1 MKSMKSFSQIVN
13 SENKIRESRTA
24 TSMLQ
29 SEITDY
35 IRKVNRILPDS
46 IRGIIAL
53 TQRLN
58 LTSADQIEQ
67 VRTANK
73 SQLAKVAKEL
83 GVSED
88 QVIELHDSLK
98 RIGKNIKLLP
108 QYQSE
113 AEREA
118 IKAGKLALDDLT
130 IDLDT
135 PAGRNAAA
143 KVYTPLV
150 LKIASQYVGQSRL
163 TKADLISAGMEGL
176 VQAMSDWKKESK
188 DGEKRTTFRTFAAY
202 TVQHAILD
210 EINAN
215 GHTLS
220 GTNWYAVDKFGA
232 AMLDAVSLDGL
243 TSKNDDD
250 FDQDHL
256 VELGD
261 KDSNKDFE
269 GEEKNWKEIYK
280 MIETKFSTR
289 DVDIFYRYFG
299 LGPYYGKRQK
309 VKDIAKE
316 YNMSDGNIHNSI
328 LGPIFKFLRTNP
340 KAARI
345 LGEIRD
351 SYTESLVGEI
361 ATLGKECIREALY
374 NDMTFILLEQ
384 VTRWNNKQTLERAVL
399 SACDKMS
406 INDAKFIL
414 TCLTKGMDA
423 FNAGLSKNRKA
434 VVFFLS
440 EVYPAESMNRK
451 KDADLADYMEEL
463 VTATQMLKIDW

>member
-1 MKSMKSFSQIVN
+1 MQNFSQIVN
-13 SENKIRESRTA
+13 SENKIRESRDSV
-24 TSMLQ
+24 SMLQ

-35 IRKVNRILPDS
+35 IRKVSRILPDNV
-46 IRGIIAL
+46 RAIIAL

-58 LTSADQIEQ
+58 LTSAEQIEKI
-67 VRTANK
+67 RTANK

-83 GVSED
+83 GIPED
-88 QVIELHDSLK
+88 QAIDLHDSLK
-98 RIGKNIKLLP
+98 RIGNNIKLLP
-108 QYQSE
+108 QYQSQVDRD
-113 AEREA
+113 AVM
-118 IKAGKLALDDLT
+118 AGKLAKDDLT
-130 IDLDT
+130 IDLET

-143 KVYTPLV
+143 KLYMPLV
-150 LKIASQYVGQSRL
+150 LFWANKYVGQCRL
-163 TKADLISAGMEGL
+163 TKADLISAGTQGL
-176 VQAMSDWKKESK
+176 AEAMDEWKKEGK
-188 DGEKRTTFRTFAAY
+188 DGKKTTFKSFASY
-202 TVQHAILD
+202 RIQQFILD

-232 AMLDAVSLDGL
+232 ALLDATSLDDISG
-243 TSKNDDD
+243 KDDDD

-256 VELGD
+256 SALGD
-261 KDSNKDFE
+261 KDANKDYE

-361 ATLGKECIREALY
+361 AMMGKEFIREALY

-384 VTRWNNKQTLERAVL
+384 VTRWSNKQVLERAVL

-406 INDAKFIL
+406 VNDAKFIL
-414 TCLTKGMDA
+414 DCLTKGMNE
-423 FNAGLSKNRKA
+423 FNAGLSKNRRA
-434 VVFFLS
+434 VVFFLG
-440 EVYPAESMNRK
+440 EVYPTENMSRK

-463 VTATQMLKIDW
+463 VTATQMLKIEW

>member
-1 MKSMKSFSQIVN
+1 MQNFSQIVN
-13 SENKIRESRTA
+13 NENQIRESHDA
-24 TSMLQ
+24 VSMLQ

-35 IRKVNRILPDS
+35 IRKVNRILPDN
-46 IRGIIAL
+46 IRSIIAL

-58 LTSADQIEQ
+58 LTSADQIEK
-67 VRTANK
+67 VRVANK
-73 SQLAKVAKEL
+73 SQLSKVAQEL
-83 GVSED
+83 SIPEE
-88 QVIELHDSLK
+88 QAMELHDSLK
-98 RIGKNIKLLP
+98 RIGNNIKLLP
-108 QYQSE
+108 QYQSQVD
-113 AEREA
+113 REA
-118 IKAGKLALDDLT
+118 VMAGKLAKDDLT

-143 KVYTPLV
+143 KLYMPLV
-150 LKIASQYVGQSRL
+150 MYWANKYVGQCRL
-163 TKADLISAGMEGL
+163 TKADLISAGTQGLAEAMDKWKREG
-176 VQAMSDWKKESK
+176 K
-188 DGEKRTTFRTFAAY
+188 DGKKTTFKSFASY
-202 TVQHAILD
+202 SIQHAILD

-232 AMLDAVSLDGL
+232 ALLDASSLDDISG
-243 TSKNDDD
+243 KNDDD

-256 VELGD
+256 SALGD
-261 KDSNKDFE
+261 KDTDKDYE

-361 ATLGKECIREALY
+361 AMMGKEFIREALY

-384 VTRWNNKQTLERAVL
+384 VTRWNNKQVLERAVL

-406 INDAKFIL
+406 VADAKFIL
-414 TCLTKGMDA
+414 DCLTKGMNT
-423 FNAGLSKNRKA
+423 FNDGLSKNRKA
-434 VVFFLS
+434 VVFFLG
-440 EVYPAESMNRK
+440 EVYPAENMSRK

-463 VTATQMLKIDW
+463 VTATQMLKIEW